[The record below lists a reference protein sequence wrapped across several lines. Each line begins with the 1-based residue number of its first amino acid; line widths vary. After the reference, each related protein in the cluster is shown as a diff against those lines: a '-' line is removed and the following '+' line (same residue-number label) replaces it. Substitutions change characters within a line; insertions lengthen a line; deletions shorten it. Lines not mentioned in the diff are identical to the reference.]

1 MAKINKAVRTFVPFE
16 YVLMETYRDLGLK
29 ESEVCLLL
37 MLDHLTELGNKVL
50 GSDALSLKMSLPS
63 EEIDQLLASL
73 FSRKFISYE
82 NNSLSAEPAKER
94 AYDRF
99 QKAIE
104 TSEGVSVGEARLE
117 GLYSFY
123 EDKMNRTLTPLER
136 NSISRFVQQGF
147 DDDEIKNALLD
158 CLRENH
164 PSLKAVERTLVA
176 RRRSDDIKKEGASA
190 VSDRRAPR
198 LDQEGPRRQMST
210 LKERSATVLAFL
222 RASYPDAHCALH
234 FRSDYECLFAIALSA
249 QTTDASVNRA
259 TPALFAAYPDVEA
272 MAKATPEEVRP
283 YIASLGL
290 SGTKAKNLVAASKAI
305 VELKI

>member
-94 AYDRF
+94 AYERF
-99 QKAIE
+99 QKSIE

-123 EDKMNRTLTPLER
+123 EDKLNRTLTPLER

-147 DDDEIKNALLD
+147 DDEEIKNALLD

-190 VSDRRAPR
+190 VSSID
-198 LDQEGPRRQMST
+198 
-210 LKERSATVLAFL
+210 
-222 RASYPDAHCALH
+222 
-234 FRSDYECLFAIALSA
+234 
-249 QTTDASVNRA
+249 A
-259 TPALFAAYPDVEA
+259 TPIDEHLASIKKALDG
-272 MAKATPEEVRP
+272 K
-283 YIASLGL
+283 
-290 SGTKAKNLVAASKAI
+290 
-305 VELKI
+305 